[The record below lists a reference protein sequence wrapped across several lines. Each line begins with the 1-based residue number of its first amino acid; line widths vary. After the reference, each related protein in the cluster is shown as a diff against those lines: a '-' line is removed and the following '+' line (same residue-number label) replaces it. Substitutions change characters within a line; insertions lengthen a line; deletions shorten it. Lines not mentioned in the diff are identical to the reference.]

1 MEFRDAVQ
9 QQEDDLD
16 VSPDDEEE
24 EEETRVEVEEEEDPY
39 EYDEELPVAP
49 EYGRDASSGP
59 NTLNDDLIL
68 EGKQHQDKDGI
79 VLGTEYSFFRETNA
93 VGLWYHRIQCRPLY
107 CTL

>member
-1 MEFRDAVQ
+1 MEFPDAVQ

-16 VSPDDEEE
+16 LSPDDEEE

-49 EYGRDASSGP
+49 EYRRDAFAGP
-59 NTLNDDLIL
+59 NSLDDDLIL

-79 VLGTEYSFFRETNA
+79 MLGTEYSFSRETKA
-93 VGLWYHRIQCRPLY
+93 VGLVVIE
-107 CTL
+107 